1 MNPVINPVEALYI
14 QVQFVAT
21 IIRIFI
27 VILQYWKIREIKK
40 FLEKSKKI
48 VKSYKMIIDF
58 FIIGLGVFFHQKIK
72 KIMGFFKSDITLDC
86 TDNAKKFSISDIQHI
101 FSTLESLIL
110 LTQYIPIDMLVR
122 SILRNIL

>member
-58 FIIGLGVFFHQKIK
+58 FIIGLGFF
-72 KIMGFFKSDITLDC
+72 FFIRK
-86 TDNAKKFSISDIQHI
+86 
-101 FSTLESLIL
+101 
-110 LTQYIPIDMLVR
+110 
-122 SILRNIL
+122 

>member
-58 FIIGLGVFFHQKIK
+58 FIIGLGFFFHQKIK